1 MLNNQKSIVR
11 NCLLIFSIIF
21 IVGCTK
27 SYEPSNYD
35 ISQIQI
41 ARDTYGV
48 PHIFGV
54 RDADVAYGL
63 AWAHAEDDFET
74 IQKTMLAGK
83 AMLGRTFGK
92 DAAPVDFFVHLLET
106 RELANANYST
116 ALSAEFRALV
126 EAYAHGMNDFA
137 LAYPDRVWNKR
148 AFPVLPEDILSA
160 YILSL
165 AQMSGADAAIQQI
178 VEGTIEGNL
187 PPVENVGSNAIAI
200 HSSRT
205 VSGENFLAINS
216 HQPLEG
222 PVAWYEAHLHSEEG
236 WNIMGGL
243 FPGGTT
249 IFHGVNEHLGWAHT
263 VNYPDKLDVYKLEL
277 NPENN
282 LQYRF
287 DNEWLDLEE
296 KRIWLKVKMWDFIT
310 IPVPRKVWK
319 SVYGPTMQTETGTYS
334 IRTGALLDVRGAEQ
348 WYYMNKAKN
357 YNEFNAAMSRMTLTG
372 FNTVYAD
379 RYDSIFYVSNALLPK
394 RKPGF
399 NWTGVLNG
407 NTSDNLW
414 TEFHDFDELPQK
426 VNPPSGYL
434 YNTNHTPFGAT
445 AMADNLDPA
454 QYPAEMDYKREDNNR
469 SLRFREIMPDT
480 GLLSYEQFKEIKFDK
495 TLPETLAYQTNVE
508 ALFALDA
515 SEFPEIGNQIEA
527 LKSWDKTANA
537 DSEGSAIFA
546 FSYYHIRDN
555 TTEQN
560 LDPKR
565 AIDQS
570 EAVNTLKAAKAH
582 FLQHFGNELVSLGTY
597 QNLARNGKSLPVFGI
612 PDVISA
618 MRSELPENG
627 VRKAEQGES
636 YIMMVR
642 FGENGPIIE
651 TVSPFGASNQPNSPH
666 HTDQMELFVNQQLK
680 PMTLNKEEVLKN
692 AVRIYKPGKKE

>member
-1 MLNNQKSIVR
+1 
-11 NCLLIFSIIF
+11 
-21 IVGCTK
+21 
-27 SYEPSNYD
+27 
-35 ISQIQI
+35 
-41 ARDTYGV
+41 
-48 PHIFGV
+48 
-54 RDADVAYGL
+54 
-63 AWAHAEDDFET
+63 
-74 IQKTMLAGK
+74 
-83 AMLGRTFGK
+83 
-92 DAAPVDFFVHLLET
+92 
-106 RELANANYST
+106 
-116 ALSAEFRALV
+116 
-126 EAYAHGMNDFA
+126 
-137 LAYPDRVWNKR
+137 
-148 AFPVLPEDILSA
+148 
-160 YILSL
+160 
-165 AQMSGADAAIQQI
+165 MSGADAAIQQI
-178 VEGTIEGNL
+178 VEGTIEDNL
-187 PPVENVGSNAIAI
+187 EAEENVGSNAIAI

-205 VSGENFLAINS
+205 VSGETFLAINS

-263 VNYPDKLDVYKLEL
+263 VNYPDKLDVYKLEI
-277 NPENN
+277 NPDNN

-296 KRIWLKVKMWDFIT
+296 KRVWLKVKMWDFIT

-348 WYYMNKAKN
+348 WYFMNKATN
-357 YNEFNAAMSRMTLTG
+357 FSEFHTAMSRMTLTG

-379 RYDSIFYVSNALLPK
+379 RYDSIFFVSNALLPK

-407 NTSDNLW
+407 NTSENLW
-414 TEFHDFDELPQK
+414 TEFHDFDELPQQ

-445 AMADNLDPA
+445 AYSDNLNPE

-508 ALFALDA
+508 ALFALEA
-515 SEFPEIGNQIEA
+515 SEFPEITKQIDA
-527 LKSWDKTANA
+527 LKNWDKAANT
-537 DSEGSAIFA
+537 DSEGAAIFA
-546 FSYYHIRDN
+546 FSYYHIRDK
-555 TTEQN
+555 TTAQN

-570 EAVNTLKAAKAH
+570 EAVNTLKSAKEY
-582 FLQHFGNELVSLGTY
+582 FLQYFGNEIVSLGTY
-597 QNLARNGKSLPVFGI
+597 QNLTRNGKSLPVFGI

-618 MRSELPENG
+618 MRSESPEHG

-651 TVSPFGASNQPNSPH
+651 TVSPFGASNLPNSPH

-692 AVRIYKPGKKE
+692 AVRIYRPEKQE